1 MGDIQVQ
8 LGNITNILRDSND
21 AAYTV
26 RPILSSGRVILKE
39 DCIELI
45 KQRGDESL
53 VQENIPFSYQSSE
66 VYNRN
71 KLVAT
76 ETDMRRAAR
85 SFASIEPLH
94 GTFLGRY
101 GTSLVPFLHML

>member
-1 MGDIQVQ
+1 MPSIEMGDIQVQ

-21 AAYTV
+21 AAYTI

-39 DCIELI
+39 DCIGLI
-45 KQRGDESL
+45 KQRRDESP
-53 VQENIPFSYQSSE
+53 VQESSLK

-76 ETDMRRAAR
+76 ENWYAPCH
-85 SFASIEPLH
+85 SIICV
-94 GTFLGRY
+94 Y
-101 GTSLVPFLHML
+101 

>member
-21 AAYTV
+21 SAYTF

-39 DCIELI
+39 DCTGLI
-45 KQRGDESL
+45 KQRRDESP
-53 VQENIPFSYQSSE
+53 VQESSLK

-76 ETDMRRAAR
+76 ETDMRRATP
-85 SFASIEPLH
+85 SFASIK
-94 GTFLGRY
+94 
-101 GTSLVPFLHML
+101 

>member
-1 MGDIQVQ
+1 MTQR
-8 LGNITNILRDSND
+8 TH
-21 AAYTV
+21 
-26 RPILSSGRVILKE
+26 VIFKG

-53 VQENIPFSYQSSE
+53 VQENIPFSYQSSK

-76 ETDMRRAAR
+76 ETDMHCATR
-85 SFASIEPLH
+85 SFTSIK
-94 GTFLGRY
+94 
-101 GTSLVPFLHML
+101 